1 MNTGFELAEGCPV
14 AGVSLNAIQMVS
26 NEQAAR

>member
-14 AGVSLNAIQMVS
+14 ADVSLNAMQMVS
-26 NEQAAR
+26 NEKGAR

>member
-1 MNTGFELAEGCPV
+1 MKAWFETGEGRRV

-26 NEQAAR
+26 NEEGAR

>member
-14 AGVSLNAIQMVS
+14 VGVSLNAIQMVS
-26 NEQAAR
+26 NEEGGA

>member
-26 NEQAAR
+26 NEKGVR